1 MKYQF
6 FYVNLFASLVCFAMT
21 GLCAYEQD
29 WLLATAFSVS
39 GAVNAVWFFESLIS
53 NRKKQRQI
61 ELIVNDS
68 GGIVPENLQHMYIQ
82 VNNAE
87 IRKET
92 RNGREHWVIPSYTL
106 PDNVVMNGGLYT
118 REEVDKH
125 YLQLNHTLA
134 PLGHPKLDGEY
145 ISAKHPMAINTNHV
159 GAWNEAVER
168 KGNRIYME
176 KWIDIEYALQTNQGK
191 ELIQA
196 IEKQEPIHTSVAV
209 YAERQLTPNAAGY
222 QWKAKIVAMDHDAIL
237 IGEPGAATPEQG
249 VGLFVNV
256 AEAKP
261 LTVNAT
267 ALSADSYGNRHRMLI
282 DAAKNTF
289 GATDKW
295 VYVDDFD
302 QVRAVITVE
311 NESNVY
317 SYTIVDGVVTFGND
331 PQPVVR
337 KESWQEKFPIVNN
350 LLQMFKLGVNSNGE
364 VTKVQPKKPSE
375 TTEMTPEELQA
386 AISGALDKQAERL
399 EANVAAQIKPLT
411 DEIATLKANNEQL
424 LAKAKES
431 DTKKEGEMRE
441 VVAKKIGTL
450 AANCLSGDALVEAYK
465 AAQPNGE
472 STIPGVEI
480 QTNSNTVV
488 PGADYFP
495 AAK

>member
-267 ALSADSYGNRHRMLI
+267 AMS
-282 DAAKNTF
+282 T
-289 GATDKW
+289 AT
-295 VYVDDFD
+295 
-302 QVRAVITVE
+302 RLLTV
-311 NESNVY
+311 
-317 SYTIVDGVVTFGND
+317 
-331 PQPVVR
+331 
-337 KESWQEKFPIVNN
+337 
-350 LLQMFKLGVNSNGE
+350 L
-364 VTKVQPKKPSE
+364 
-375 TTEMTPEELQA
+375 
-386 AISGALDKQAERL
+386 
-399 EANVAAQIKPLT
+399 
-411 DEIATLKANNEQL
+411 
-424 LAKAKES
+424 
-431 DTKKEGEMRE
+431 
-441 VVAKKIGTL
+441 
-450 AANCLSGDALVEAYK
+450 
-465 AAQPNGE
+465 
-472 STIPGVEI
+472 
-480 QTNSNTVV
+480 
-488 PGADYFP
+488 
-495 AAK
+495 

>member
-6 FYVNLFASLVCFAMT
+6 FYLDLMMCAAHFMAAMT
-21 GLCAYEQD
+21 SAYVGYWPLSAMCMFNFGWSARITFDAIQ
-29 WLLATAFSVS
+29 
-39 GAVNAVWFFESLIS
+39 N
-53 NRKKQRQI
+53 NRKLNREV

-68 GGIVPENLQHMYIQ
+68 GGIKPENLQHMYIQ

-87 IRKET
+87 IRKES
-92 RNGREHWVIPSYTL
+92 RNGREHYVIPSYTL

-159 GAWNEAVER
+159 GAWNEGVER

-176 KWIDIEYALQTNQGK
+176 KWIDIDYALQTNQGK
-191 ELIQA
+191 ELIDA
-196 IEKQEPIHTSVAV
+196 IEKKSPIHTSVAV

-222 QWKAKIVAMDHDAIL
+222 EWKAKIVAMDHDAIL
-237 IGEPGAATPEQG
+237 INEPGAATPEQG

-256 AEAKP
+256 ANATP
-261 LTVNAT
+261 LNVNAN
-267 ALSADSYGNRHRMLI
+267 ALSADSYGNRQRMLNE
-282 DAAKNTF
+282 AAKLAF
-289 GATDKW
+289 GGTDRW

-302 QVRAVITVE
+302 QVRAIVTSE
-311 NESNVY
+311 SESNVY
-317 SYTIVDGVVTFGND
+317 SYAIADGVVTFGND
-331 PQPVVR
+331 PKPVQR

-350 LLQMFKLGVNSNGE
+350 LLQMFKLGVNSSGE

-375 TTEMTPEELQA
+375 ATDMELKDIQD
-386 AISGALDKQAERL
+386 AIAGALDKQAERL
-399 EANVAAQIKPLT
+399 EANVAAQIKPLN

-441 VVAKKIGTL
+441 AVAKKIGTL
-450 AANCLSGDALVEAYK
+450 AANCLSGDALVEAFK
-465 AAQPNGE
+465 AAQPNAE

-480 QTNSNTVV
+480 QANSST
-488 PGADYFP
+488 GAP
-495 AAK
+495 AAAGYFDQK

>member
-1 MKYQF
+1 
-6 FYVNLFASLVCFAMT
+6 
-21 GLCAYEQD
+21 
-29 WLLATAFSVS
+29 
-39 GAVNAVWFFESLIS
+39 
-53 NRKKQRQI
+53 
-61 ELIVNDS
+61 
-68 GGIVPENLQHMYIQ
+68 
-82 VNNAE
+82 
-87 IRKET
+87 
-92 RNGREHWVIPSYTL
+92 
-106 PDNVVMNGGLYT
+106 
-118 REEVDKH
+118 
-125 YLQLNHTLA
+125 
-134 PLGHPKLDGEY
+134 
-145 ISAKHPMAINTNHV
+145 
-159 GAWNEAVER
+159 
-168 KGNRIYME
+168 
-176 KWIDIEYALQTNQGK
+176 
-191 ELIQA
+191 
-196 IEKQEPIHTSVAV
+196 
-209 YAERQLTPNAAGY
+209 
-222 QWKAKIVAMDHDAIL
+222 
-237 IGEPGAATPEQG
+237 
-249 VGLFVNV
+249 
-256 AEAKP
+256 
-261 LTVNAT
+261 
-267 ALSADSYGNRHRMLI
+267 
-282 DAAKNTF
+282 
-289 GATDKW
+289 
-295 VYVDDFD
+295 
-302 QVRAVITVE
+302 
-311 NESNVY
+311 
-317 SYTIVDGVVTFGND
+317 VTFGND